1 MTGVKKLQSVASF
14 ITILNLE
21 AKNGYSDRA
30 VIGGLD
36 KFILRWLD
44 ENRQF
49 NVPRQI
55 RYLITA
61 SPYAQKTVAERELWS
76 KRLLKLLNEKAE
88 QPSFSLKSVTDA
100 EASSIY
106 RLDHK
111 EKEPIR
117 KSIDSPVQTLKGI
130 GENTAKKI
138 SRLGINTIRDLIYH
152 FPRRFMDFSKL
163 SNVASLQE
171 GIEQTVFVTVWEARV
186 VLLGKMKSTEAILG
200 DETGNV
206 RAVWFNQPWLAQQL
220 KTNMRIALSGRVSE
234 FRNAKVFENPE
245 WEIIEEKEL
254 VHTGRMVPV
263 YQLTRGLYPR
273 QLRSLI
279 KNAIDIY
286 IDDIPDFLPESIR
299 STCGLMGLSKAL
311 RQAHYPDNT
320 DQHNLARQRL
330 AFDELFILQLGV
342 LRKKHDWQNE
352 QPGHKFDINRPTLE
366 RYISSL
372 PFELTRSQKKVVD
385 EICDDLSRPIPM
397 SRLLQ
402 GDVGSG
408 KTVVATLALLIAV
421 SNKYQGVL
429 MAPTEILAEQHFMTL
444 YKLLLAM
451 GGSCRQQGNVYSFKF
466 DNGLTPDIEI
476 ALLTGSLSGADK
488 METHRRIRAGLI
500 DITIGTH
507 ALIQKQVN
515 FKNLGLVVIDEQH
528 RFGVLQRQALRQKGF
543 NPHLLVMTAT
553 PIPRTLALT
562 LYGDLDISTINEL
575 PPGRQRIKTRWLKS
589 TDRDLAYNFIRKQ
602 VIQGSQAFIICP
614 LIEEAENLDVRAAT
628 EEYERLSREVFPEL
642 KLGLLHG
649 KMKGAEKESV
659 MHAFKEG
666 KLNILISTAV
676 VEVGIDVP
684 NATVM
689 LVEGADRFGLSQLHQ
704 FRGRVGRGEK
714 QSYCLLLAEN
724 PSAYGQERLKAIEEI
739 DNGFLL
745 AEKDLQ
751 LRGPGEFFGTRQ
763 SGMPDLKMAH
773 LTDTILLE
781 KARREAIKL
790 FQYDPSLNLPEHKFL
805 ALEFRRFWRK
815 SIENN

>member
-1 MTGVKKLQSVASF
+1 MIDDNKPQNFTAFL
-14 ITILNLE
+14 TILNLE
-21 AKNGYSDRA
+21 AKNGYNNKA

-36 KFILRWLD
+36 KFLIRWLD
-44 ENRQF
+44 ENLQSTI
-49 NVPRQI
+49 PSHI
-55 RYLITA
+55 RYLITE
-61 SPYAQKTVAERELWS
+61 SPYAKKTVAERELWS
-76 KRLLKLLNEKAE
+76 KQLLKLLNEE
-88 QPSFSLKSVTDA
+88 TGRSSVSVEPVV
-100 EASSIY
+100 EAGDSSID
-106 RLDHK
+106 RVDDSK
-111 EKEPIR
+111 KEPIR
-117 KSIDSPVQTLKGI
+117 KSIDSPVQTLKGV
-130 GENTAKKI
+130 GESTAKKI
-138 SRLGINTIRDLIYH
+138 SRLGINTIRDLIYY
-152 FPRRFMDFSKL
+152 FPRRFMDFSRL
-163 SNVASLQE
+163 SNVASLE
-171 GIEQTVFVTVWEARV
+171 AGIEQTVFVTVWEART

-200 DETGNV
+200 DDTGNI
-206 RAVWFNQPWLAQQL
+206 RAVWFNQPWIAQQL
-220 KTNMRIALSGRVSE
+220 KTNMRIALSGRVGE

-245 WEIIEEKEL
+245 WEIIQEKEL

-263 YQLTRGLYPR
+263 YQLTRGLFPR

-279 KNAIDIY
+279 KNALDTY
-286 IDDIPDFLPESIR
+286 VDDISDFLPETVR
-299 STCGLMGLSKAL
+299 RACGLMCLSNAL
-311 RQAHYPDNT
+311 HQAHYPDDT
-320 DQHNLARQRL
+320 SQHNRARQRL
-330 AFDELFILQLGV
+330 AFDELFMLQLGV
-342 LRKKHDWQNE
+342 LVKKHEWQNE
-352 QPGHKFDINRPTLE
+352 QPGHKFDINRASLE
-366 RYISSL
+366 RFICSL
-372 PFELTRSQKKVVD
+372 PFELTGSQRKVID
-385 EICDDLSRPIPM
+385 EICSDLNRPVPM

-408 KTVVATLALLIAV
+408 KTVVATMALLIAV
-421 SNKYQGVL
+421 NNKYQGVL

-444 YKLLLAM
+444 YKLLSAVSI
-451 GGSCRQQGNVYSFKF
+451 SCQRRGNVCSFKF
-466 DNGLTPDIEI
+466 NNGLVPDLEI
-476 ALLTGSLSGADK
+476 ALLTGSLSG
-488 METHRRIRAGLI
+488 MEKSETQRRIKAGSI
-500 DITIGTH
+500 DITVGTH

-528 RFGVLQRQALRQKGF
+528 RFGVLQRQSLRQKGY

-589 TDRDLAYNFIRKQ
+589 TDRDIAYNFIRRQ
-602 VIQGSQAFIICP
+602 INQGSQAFIICP
-614 LIEEAENLDVRAAT
+614 LIEESENLEVRAAT
-628 EEYERLSREVFPEL
+628 DEYERLSREVFPEL

-649 KMKGAEKESV
+649 KMKGTEKESV

-666 KLNILISTAV
+666 KLDILISTAV
-676 VEVGIDVP
+676 VEVGVDVP

-724 PSAYGQERLKAIEEI
+724 PTAYGQERLKAIEEI

-763 SGMPDLKMAH
+763 SGMPDLKMAR

-790 FQYDPSLNLPEHKFL
+790 FQYDPDLSLPEHKFL
-805 ALEFRRFWRK
+805 AMEFKRVWRK
-815 SIENN
+815 NIENN